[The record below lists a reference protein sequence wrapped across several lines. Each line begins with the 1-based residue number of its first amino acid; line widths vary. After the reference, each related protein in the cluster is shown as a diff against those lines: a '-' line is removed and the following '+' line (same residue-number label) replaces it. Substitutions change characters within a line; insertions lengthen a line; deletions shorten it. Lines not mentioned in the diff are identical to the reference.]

1 MISFFK
7 KLFKRSR
14 HLKSFQEKLQ
24 EEKLISWRDLGYQ
37 TIEVDKIVG
46 SVGRYLDFDGEF
58 KPLKEGS
65 YHRLKEIE
73 DAILRGKVLPPI
85 EVYKIKD
92 EYYVLDGNHRVA
104 VARKLGQKEI
114 DAHVIEYL
122 PPQDSL
128 ENILYRERSDFE
140 MLTGLK
146 DIVLTEVGQYKK
158 LISQIMEHKYY
169 ISERKR
175 KEIDIKR
182 SARDWYK
189 NIYLPIVKIIEK
201 ERILDA
207 FPGRTLS
214 DLYVYI
220 SDHKW
225 LESQKRGYDIGFH
238 KAIEDFKNL
247 VPGTSFKEKI
257 LDIFKFPF

>member
-1 MISFFK
+1 MNSFFK
-7 KLFKRSR
+7 KFFKRQR

-24 EEKLISWRDLGYQ
+24 EEKLVSWRDLGYQ

-46 SVGRYLDFDGEF
+46 SVGRYLDFDEKF
-58 KPLKEGS
+58 RPLKEGS
-65 YHRLKEIE
+65 YQRLKEIE

-104 VARKLGQKEI
+104 AARRLGQKEI

-122 PPQDSL
+122 PPQDSFK
-128 ENILYRERSDFE
+128 NILYRERSDFE

-146 DIVLTEVGQYKK
+146 DIILTEVGQYKK
-158 LISQIMEHKYY
+158 LLSQIMEHKYY
-169 ISERKR
+169 MSERR
-175 KEIDIKR
+175 GKEVDIKE
-182 SARDWYK
+182 AAKDWYK
-189 NIYLPIVKIIEK
+189 SIYLPIVKIIEK

-207 FPGRTLS
+207 FPGRTLG

-225 LESQKRGYDIGFH
+225 LESQKRDYDIGFH

-247 VPGTSFKEKI
+247 VPGTTLKEKI
-257 LDIFKFPF
+257 FEIFKFPF

>member
-7 KLFKRSR
+7 KIFKGPKR
-14 HLKSFQEKLQ
+14 LKSFEEKIQ
-24 EEKLISWRDLGYQ
+24 EEKFITWRDLGYQ

-46 SVGRYLDFDGEF
+46 SVGRYQDFDEEF
-58 KPLKEGS
+58 RPLNPNV

-73 DAILRGKVLPPI
+73 SAILRGKILPPI

-104 VARKLGQKEI
+104 AARRLGQKEI

-122 PPQDSL
+122 PPEDSL

-140 MLTGLK
+140 LLTGLK
-146 DIVLTEVGQYKK
+146 NIILTEVGQYKK

-169 ISERKR
+169 MSERR
-175 KEIDIKR
+175 GKEVSIKEA
-182 SARDWYK
+182 SKNWYR
-189 NIYLPIVKIIEK
+189 NIYLPIAKIIER
-201 ERILDA
+201 ERILEA
-207 FPGRTLS
+207 FPGRTVS

-225 LESQKRGYDIGFH
+225 LESQKKGYDIGFH

-247 VPGTSFKEKI
+247 VPGSSLREKI
-257 LDIFKFPF
+257 KEIFKFPF